1 MKILFWILAV
11 LSLPVG
17 FYMTIIGSFA
27 DGLDLY
33 CSGFGKIICIL
44 AMFSLVVSIVGVVL
58 GIIKLRKGSV
68 KKAVL
73 FASAGIVYA
82 VIMLAGMFIDEGVD
96 SLLMERDIA
105 NRKEELY
112 GENWDSA
119 PAIDGI
125 PKQYVNVL
133 NELYAI
139 AKDQLDGDLMGFGVV
154 SMPEYYGDAPLDN
167 IGFALMDVNGDA
179 VDELIIGTA
188 APVEAGGTA
197 IFCIYSDPENP
208 TYSVFS
214 LEGETYF
221 LHSGETEGTYLSEIN
236 GEDAAWQI
244 VALEG
249 QSMVDINYVEG
260 VMDPA
265 ARLTLE
271 MIPFSQYK

>member
-167 IGFALMDVNGDA
+167 IGFTLMDVNGDA
-179 VDELIIGTA
+179 VDELILGTA
-188 APVEAGGTA
+188 VPVEGGTA
-197 IFCIYSDPENP
+197 VFAIYSDPENP
-208 TYSVFS
+208 FYSVS
-214 LEGETYF
+214 SIEGEAYF
-221 LHSGETEGTYLSEIN
+221 LHPGESEGTYLAEIA
-236 GEDAAWQI
+236 GRDAAWQLTA
-244 VALEG
+244 VEG
-249 QSMVDINYVEG
+249 ESIVDINYVEG
-260 VMDPA
+260 VMNPA
-265 ARLTLE
+265 DRLTLE
-271 MIPFSQYK
+271 MTPFSQYK

>member
-1 MKILFWILAV
+1 M
-11 LSLPVG
+11 
-17 FYMTIIGSFA
+17 
-27 DGLDLY
+27 
-33 CSGFGKIICIL
+33 
-44 AMFSLVVSIVGVVL
+44 
-58 GIIKLRKGSV
+58 
-68 KKAVL
+68 
-73 FASAGIVYA
+73 
-82 VIMLAGMFIDEGVD
+82 
-96 SLLMERDIA
+96 
-105 NRKEELY
+105 
-112 GENWDSA
+112 
-119 PAIDGI
+119 
-125 PKQYVNVL
+125 NVL

-221 LHSGETEGTYLSEIN
+221 LHSGETEGTYLAEIN
-236 GEDAAWQI
+236 GEDAAWQL